1 MLRTHT
7 CGELT
12 KAQAGQ
18 TVTLIG
24 WVQSVRDHGGVLF
37 ADLRDRVGI
46 TQVVFHPDYPELHT
60 AAHGLKDESVV
71 RVSGV
76 VKERDAGTIN
86 AKMTTGEVEVS
97 AREMTVENVCET
109 LPFPLE
115 DDKADRVNEDLRL
128 EYRYLD
134 LRRPKMLRLIEL
146 RNRAG
151 KATRDYLVEEQGF
164 LEVETPILFK
174 STPEGAREFLVP
186 SRLNPGEFYA
196 LSQSPQQYKQ
206 MLMVAG
212 VERYFSMARCF
223 RDEDLRA
230 ERQPEFTQIDME
242 MSFVT
247 REDVYQI
254 VEGMLAQIWR
264 DAIGTEIPTPFPRM
278 TYQDAMNRFG
288 SDKPDVRWS
297 QEMVDLSEEFRDSEF
312 KVFRSVLDKG
322 GVIKALNAKGL
333 GDITQGEVKAL
344 ETTAK
349 SLGAK
354 GLAYI
359 VVRGDNPADWRSP
372 ILKFFTEP
380 EIAALKRLLSIEDGD
395 LILFAA
401 DQWTRACTIL
411 GRIRLECAKLLA
423 SAERQRIEIRSDD
436 WRFLWVTDFPLM
448 LWEEDLGRYVAA
460 HHPFTAPL
468 AEDLHKLETDTI
480 NVRSQA
486 YDVVLNGVELG
497 GGSIRIH
504 QREFQDRVFK
514 NVLGLDQAKVDE
526 LFGYMLRAFRFGAP
540 PHGGIALGFDRMC
553 ALLGGTP
560 SIRDVI
566 AFPKT
571 QRGQDVMASAPGPVQ
586 PKQLADV
593 YVASTWTGED

>member
-1 MLRTHT
+1 MLRSHT

-12 KAQAGQ
+12 ASQAGQ
-18 TVTLIG
+18 SVTLIG
-24 WVQSVRDHGGVLF
+24 WVQSVRDHGGVRF
-37 ADLRDRVGI
+37 ADLRDRAGL
-46 TQVVFHPDYPELHT
+46 TQLVFHPDYPELHA
-60 AAHGLKDESVV
+60 AAHHLKDESVV
-71 RVSGV
+71 QVTGV
-76 VKERDAGTIN
+76 VKEREPGTIN
-86 AKMTTGEVEVS
+86 PKMPTGGMEISV
-97 AREMTVENVCET
+97 RELVVHNTCET

-115 DDKADRVNEDLRL
+115 EEKSERVNEELRL

-134 LRRPKMLRLIEL
+134 LRRPRMLRLMQL

-151 KATRDYLVEEQGF
+151 KAARDYLDEQGF

-174 STPEGAREFLVP
+174 STPEGAREFLTP
-186 SRLNPGEFYA
+186 SRLNPGTFYA

-242 MSFVT
+242 LSFIT
-247 REDVYQI
+247 REDIYRTI
-254 VEGMLAQIWR
+254 EGLLQRIWR
-264 DAIGTEIPTPFPRM
+264 DTLGTELATPFLRM
-278 TYQDAMNRFG
+278 TYHDAMNRFG
-288 SDKPDVRWS
+288 SDKPDMRWS
-297 QEMVDLSEEFRDSEF
+297 QELADVSSIFATSEF
-312 KVFRSVLDKG
+312 KVFRGVLDGG
-322 GVIKALNAKGL
+322 GVIKAFNAKGL

-344 ETTAK
+344 ETVAK

-359 VVRGDNPADWRSP
+359 VVRGDDPAEWRSP
-372 ILKFFTEP
+372 MLKFFTPAELT
-380 EIAALKRLLSIEDGD
+380 ALREALAIEDGD
-395 LILFAA
+395 LVLFAA

-411 GRIRLECAKLLA
+411 GRVRLECAKLLA
-423 SAERQRIEIRSDD
+423 AEPRHRISIRHDD

-448 LWEEDLGRYVAA
+448 LWEDDLGRYVAA
-460 HHPFTAPL
+460 HHPFTAPVP
-468 AEDLHKLETDTI
+468 EDLHKLETDTP

-504 QREFQDRVFK
+504 QRELQDRVFR
-514 NVLGLDQAKVDE
+514 NVLGLDEAKVQA

-540 PHGGIALGFDRMC
+540 PHGGIALGFDRMI
-553 ALLGGTP
+553 ALLGNTP

-566 AFPKT
+566 AFPKN
-571 QRGQDVMASAPGPVQ
+571 QRGQDLMASAPGPVT

-593 YVASTWTGED
+593 HIASTWTGE